1 MNHINLK
8 IVVLCA
14 LLVGCVP
21 FQPISLYDV
30 YPDKHDKAKQR
41 VFFDDS
47 RGELWSNLKTCG
59 TLEIENLEGNNV
71 VSLDWNKTDCDWV
84 GFGNSWSNFMADD
97 ISGIIETHAISFKVM
112 AVESDQK
119 SVPFVVGMEDYSG
132 GSSYYFSHLN
142 LFGDDLIVS
151 NQKWTTFYM
160 PFTFYD
166 FSVQGVDPFGIK
178 QMIIQL
184 EGSGKLYLDDIKV
197 VPFSKDQYAAMLG
210 NVELLKPKGNPNQN
224 IFPGNFEDM
233 AWGTGQTNCQKL
245 MSENEV
251 INWQWNNCSEWKKWG
266 INWNNW
272 YAFSLRGI
280 VEKTNLQLSVSKDH
294 SVFDISLE
302 DFKGKRET
310 ISVADYQAKDRND
323 SIVTYTIPLNE
334 FNLIEKDFAL
344 DQMKQFEFL
353 GQKSGFASIYE
364 IKLMEQ

>member
-8 IVVLCA
+8 IVILCA

-30 YPDKHDKAKQR
+30 YPDKDDKAKQR

-112 AVESDQK
+112 AVDSDQK

-197 VPFSKDQYAAMLG
+197 VPFSKDQYAAMLE
-210 NVELLKPKGNPNQN
+210 NVELLNPKGNPNQN

-245 MSENEV
+245 TSENEV

-280 VEKTNLQLSVSKDH
+280 VEKTNLQLSVSKNH

-310 ISVADYQAKDRND
+310 ISVAAYHAHDRND
-323 SIVTYTIPLNE
+323 SIVTYTIPLSE
-334 FNLIEKDFAL
+334 FKLIEKEFAL

-353 GQKSGFASIYE
+353 GQESGFVSIYE
-364 IKLMEQ
+364 IKLIEQ

>member
-1 MNHINLK
+1 METRIKAGITWENF
-8 IVVLCA
+8 VVN
-14 LLVGCVP
+14 
-21 FQPISLYDV
+21 
-30 YPDKHDKAKQR
+30 
-41 VFFDDS
+41 
-47 RGELWSNLKTCG
+47 E
-59 TLEIENLEGNNV
+59 NNV
-71 VSLDWNKTDCDWV
+71 LNELAT
-84 GFGNSWSNFMADD
+84 GLLA
-97 ISGIIETHAISFKVM
+97 GIIETHAISFKVM
-112 AVESDQK
+112 AVDYDQK

-166 FSVQGVDPFGIK
+166 FSVQGVDPSGIK

-184 EGSGKLYLDDIKV
+184 EGSGKLFLDDIKV
-197 VPFSKDQYAAMLG
+197 VPFSKDQYAAMLE

-280 VEKTNLQLSVSKDH
+280 VEKTNLQLSVSKNH

-302 DFKGKRET
+302 DFKGKEKLYR
-310 ISVADYQAKDRND
+310 
-323 SIVTYTIPLNE
+323 L
-334 FNLIEKDFAL
+334 LIT
-344 DQMKQFEFL
+344 
-353 GQKSGFASIYE
+353 
-364 IKLMEQ
+364 KLKTVMIL

>member
-8 IVVLCA
+8 IVILCA

-30 YPDKHDKAKQR
+30 YPDKDDKAKQR

-112 AVESDQK
+112 AVDSDQK

-197 VPFSKDQYAAMLG
+197 VPFSKDQYAAMLE
-210 NVELLKPKGNPNQN
+210 NVELLNPKGNPNQN

-280 VEKTNLQLSVSKDH
+280 VEKTNLQLSVSKNH

-323 SIVTYTIPLNE
+323 SIVTYTIPLSE
-334 FNLIEKDFAL
+334 FKLIEKDFAL
-344 DQMKQFEFL
+344 DQMKQFEFF
-353 GQKSGFASIYE
+353 GQESGFASIYE
-364 IKLMEQ
+364 IKLIEQ

>member
-8 IVVLCA
+8 IVILCA
-14 LLVGCVP
+14 LLVGCIP

-30 YPDKHDKAKQR
+30 YPDKDDKAKQR

-112 AVESDQK
+112 AVDSDQK

-151 NQKWTTFYM
+151 NKKWTTFYM

-197 VPFSKDQYAAMLG
+197 VPFSKDQYAAMLE

-280 VEKTNLQLSVSKDH
+280 DEKTNLQLFVSKNH

-302 DFKGKRET
+302 DYKGKRET

-323 SIVTYTIPLNE
+323 SIVTYTIPLSE
-334 FNLIEKDFAL
+334 FKLIEKDFAL

-353 GQKSGFASIYE
+353 GQESGFASIYE
-364 IKLMEQ
+364 IKLIEQ